1 MSTAKNISVIGGDTR
16 QIYTALYLS
25 EKKYNVSILG
35 FEHSTKVK
43 ELKACNSLEEA
54 MKNEII
60 ILPLPV
66 TKNKKVLNT
75 AFAKNNILLEDL
87 IKLTTESHK
96 IFLGMTP
103 KNILREFQGKG
114 AMCEDYFE
122 KEEFILKNALL
133 TSEGVI
139 SVLLEKIPSTIFGMD
154 IAITGYGRIAEYT
167 AQKLK
172 LLGANVSIFAR
183 NSVALTKAENTGL
196 TAYKL
201 NELISYAN
209 TFDCIIN
216 TVPSLI
222 IGNKIISQTKKDVLL
237 VETASAPFGI
247 DFIAAEQL
255 ERSVHKAFSLPG
267 KTAPKTAGIIIAQT
281 IEQMLEEV

>member
-1 MSTAKNISVIGGDTR
+1 MSTEKNISVIGGDTR

-25 EKKYNVSILG
+25 EKKYNVNIFG

-43 ELKACNSLEEA
+43 ELKASNTLEEA

-75 AFAKNNILLEDL
+75 SFAKNNILLEDI
-87 IKLTTESHK
+87 IKLTTENHK
-96 IFLGMTP
+96 ILVGMAS

-114 AMCEDYFE
+114 AVCDDYFV
-122 KEEFILKNALL
+122 KEEFTLKNALL
-133 TSEGVI
+133 TSEGILSVI
-139 SVLLEKIPSTIFGMD
+139 LENIPSTIFGMD

-167 AQKLK
+167 AHKLK
-172 LLGANVSIFAR
+172 LLGANVSVFAR
-183 NSVALTKAENTGL
+183 NSVALTKAENSGL
-196 TAYKL
+196 RAYKL
-201 NELISYAN
+201 NDLIVYAN
-209 TFDCIIN
+209 TFDCIVN

-222 IGNKIISQTKKDVLL
+222 ISDEIIKQTKNDVLL
-237 VETASAPFGI
+237 VETASAPYGI

-255 ERSVHKAFSLPG
+255 ERTVYKAFSLPG

-281 IEQMLEEV
+281 IEQMLKEV

>member
-25 EKKYNVSILG
+25 EKKYNVTVCG
-35 FEHSTKVK
+35 FEYSTKTNQ
-43 ELKACNSLEEA
+43 LKNCSCVQEA

-66 TKNKKVLNT
+66 TKNKKILNT
-75 AFAKNNILLEDL
+75 AFAKENILLDDI
-87 IKLTTESHK
+87 IKLTNEKHK
-96 IFLGMTP
+96 IFFGMAP

-114 AMCEDYFE
+114 ACCNDYFE
-122 KEEFILKNALL
+122 NEEFTLKNALL
-133 TSEGVI
+133 TSEGII
-139 SVLLEKIPSTIFGMD
+139 SVLLEKIPSTIFKMK

-172 LLGANVSIFAR
+172 LLGADVTIFAR
-183 NSVALTKAENTGL
+183 NPVALTKAENCGL
-196 TAYKL
+196 TAHRLKD
-201 NELISYAN
+201 LILYSN
-209 TFDCIIN
+209 SFDCIIN

-222 IGNKIISQTKKDVLL
+222 ITDEIIKQTRQDVLL
-237 VETASAPFGI
+237 VETSSAPYGI
-247 DFIAAEQL
+247 DFIAAENL
-255 ERSVHKAFSLPG
+255 GRSVHKAFSLPG

-281 IEQMLEEV
+281 IEQQLEEV

>member
-25 EKKYNVSILG
+25 EKKYNVSVFG

-43 ELKACNSLEEA
+43 ELKQSSSLQEA

-75 AFAKNNILLEDL
+75 AFAKNNILLEDI

-96 IFLGMTP
+96 IFLGMAQ

-114 AMCEDYFE
+114 AVCEDYFE
-122 KEEFILKNALL
+122 KEEFTLKNALL
-133 TSEGVI
+133 TSEGI
-139 SVLLEKIPSTIFGMD
+139 LSVLLEKIPSTIFGMN
-154 IAITGYGRIAEYT
+154 IAITGYGRIAKYT

-172 LLGANVSIFAR
+172 QLGAEVSIFAR
-183 NSVALTKAENTGL
+183 NTVALTKAENSGL
-196 TAYKL
+196 KAHRL
-201 NELISYAN
+201 SDLIYYAN

-216 TVPSLI
+216 TVPALI
-222 IGNKIISQTKKDVLL
+222 ISDDIIKHTKTDVFL
-237 VETASAPFGI
+237 VETASAPYGI
-247 DFIAAEQL
+247 DFIAAENSGRAL
-255 ERSVHKAFSLPG
+255 HKAFSLPG

-281 IEQMLEEV
+281 IEQLLKEV